1 MEGLILRLS
10 ALDADAENALRVIGF
25 FDQMITGPTD
35 VDTLVRNAARLAECP
50 AGVRVDGGL
59 FVRADPSGRLSTAGK
74 VPASAIR
81 RKFAGGMTIWLERAS
96 DPLPLDAMVLERFAI
111 TAAALLD
118 HSRVPAPE
126 LGDPAL
132 VELALSDS
140 AGIAERSRALQLLG
154 LAPTTPVFVLAVRS
168 STTSGFDEVVA
179 ALGGR
184 PAGVRTADLGQQRAA
199 LVSWLFPDTEPHIR
213 PPAGTIVGIAERTP
227 AIEAPRAWRSARTA
241 VRLGT
246 AVQPVVRAAELGG
259 FALLAER
266 LTAADIATVA
276 DVTALDQLAR
286 GASGAETLD
295 ILIAV
300 EATDSVRK
308 AAAAVFRHH
317 STVAARLALAESVL
331 GFRVDTPA
339 GRARLQLALVLRR
352 IRDTAGPT

>member
-1 MEGLILRLS
+1 
-10 ALDADAENALRVIGF
+10 
-25 FDQMITGPTD
+25 
-35 VDTLVRNAARLAECP
+35 
-50 AGVRVDGGL
+50 
-59 FVRADPSGRLSTAGK
+59 
-74 VPASAIR
+74 
-81 RKFAGGMTIWLERAS
+81 
-96 DPLPLDAMVLERFAI
+96 MVLERFAI